1 MSVEVLDEVGILEP
15 GELAQLG
22 ATPSRFAVVATVAR
36 TDGPQDSAARA
47 KACVDRG
54 GPASVCIVLD
64 PLGGFSSTEF
74 GDSTGIGPATEKQAA
89 RAGNPDFREGRWAE
103 GLSAIVG
110 QTEALGARPVASAGV
125 SVVGTL
131 AIAVAAALAVLT
143 IGRRRLAR

>member
-1 MSVEVLDEVGILEP
+1 MIDVRDEIGLLAP

-47 KACVDRG
+47 KVCVAKG

-89 RAGNPDFREGRWAE
+89 RAGNHDFREGRWAE

-110 QTEALGARPVASAGV
+110 QTEALGARPVAPASV

-131 AIAVAAALAVLT
+131 AIAVAATLAMLT
-143 IGRRRLAR
+143 VGRRRRAR